1 MKRNNDKKITAK
13 WLGENRKNGG
23 TFGRI
28 IQKDLVTVHL
38 FLPGDTSIQ
47 RVDIQ

>member
-28 IQKDLVTVHL
+28 IQKDHVTAYL
-38 FLPGDTSIQ
+38 LLPGDTNMQ
-47 RVDIQ
+47 KADIL